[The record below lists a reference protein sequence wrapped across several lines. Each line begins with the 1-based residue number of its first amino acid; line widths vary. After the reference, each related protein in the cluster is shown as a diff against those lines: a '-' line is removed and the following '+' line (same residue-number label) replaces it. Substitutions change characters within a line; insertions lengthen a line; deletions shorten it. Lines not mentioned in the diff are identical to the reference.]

1 MRARALRGAFIG
13 FGNAAAEAHL
23 PVWQSRD
30 DVAIVAATD
39 RAEARREAFLAA
51 CPGGRWHATVEH
63 LLAAEALDF
72 VDICT
77 PPGSH
82 AGLIQQAL
90 RAGLHVLCEKPLVTR
105 EPDARTIAAEAGAA
119 GRTLYTV
126 HNWLE
131 APICRKISEL
141 VAAGAVG
148 PVRRVGWRTLRTQ
161 PAAGL
166 GAESGNWRVDPAA
179 AGGGILFDHGW
190 HALYCVMRW
199 LGGAPRGVAARLETR
214 RHLEWPLHDTATLD
228 LDFGGGGGQ
237 IFLTWAADERA
248 NDIDVEGERGR
259 IRVDGASVI
268 LEGRTGERRW
278 LCPPPLS
285 QGSYHPDWFAGSA
298 RDFCAA
304 MRGRAPGNLDE
315 AMLCM
320 QLIALAQRS
329 SDAGGARRALRDQ
342 APEAAAAPS
351 RQARTST
358 RTKKIGAP
366 KAVSS
371 KNQLTLPNSAKAS
384 TR

>member
-1 MRARALRGAFIG
+1 MRSRALRGAFIG
-13 FGNAAAEAHL
+13 FGHAAAQAHL

-51 CPGGRWHATVEH
+51 CPGGRWHATLDQ
-63 LLAAEALDF
+63 LLSEEALDF

-105 EPDARTIAAEAGAA
+105 ESDARAIAAAAGAA
-119 GRTLYTV
+119 SRAVYTV

-141 VAAGAVG
+141 IAKGAIGAVRK
-148 PVRRVGWRTLRTQ
+148 VDWRTLRTQ

-166 GAESGNWRVDPAA
+166 GAETANWRVDPAA

-199 LGGAPRGVAARLETR
+199 LGGAPHGVEARLETR
-214 RHLEWPLHDTATLD
+214 RHVEWPLHDTATLE
-228 LDFGGGGGQ
+228 LDFGGRSGQ
-237 IFLTWAADERA
+237 IFLTWAADVRA
-248 NDIDVEGERGR
+248 NHIDVEGERGC
-259 IRVDGASVI
+259 IRVDGGSVI
-268 LEGRTGERRW
+268 LEGQSAARRW
-278 LCPPPLS
+278 FCPPPLA

-298 RDFCAA
+298 RDFCAVIT
-304 MRGRAPGNLDE
+304 GRAPGNLDE

-320 QLIALAQRS
+320 QIIGLAQRS
-329 SDAGGARRALRDQ
+329 SDAGGARLALRDQ
-342 APEAAAAPS
+342 APEAAAARS

-358 RTKKIGAP
+358 RKKKIGAP
-366 KAVSS
+366 NAASS
-371 KNQLTLPNSAKAS
+371 RNQLTLPNSAKAS